1 VDNEE
6 GLAAVGLAPISGRG
20 ADFSFWLA
28 VRSRQ
33 RSHALARNYFRLVP
47 LTTEAATVSAVRHI

>member
-1 VDNEE
+1 MMFVVSGVRSARLTTSK

-33 RSHALARNYFRLVP
+33 RSHALARNYFR
-47 LTTEAATVSAVRHI
+47 